1 MEALKA
7 KTRGTMKPTPYTVNG
22 EQLDFSYDRSSKVH
36 YLSERNNEL
45 VAQVSRRLLIYLLI
59 LFR

>member
-7 KTRGTMKPTPYTVNG
+7 KAKGTMKPTPYAING
-22 EQLDFSYDRSSKVH
+22 EQLDFSYEASSKVH